1 MPSERLVIRAS
12 GFGLFIMFLLA
23 LLGALIA
30 SFAIK
35 NIIALGFQF
44 TAFLA
49 LLLGIWL
56 AGYAIL
62 LANGNR
68 IEVTD
73 SELNSSSTATGS
85 SLPPRFN
92 RGTVKLGD
100 IESVVLG
107 TMGYFDKK
115 ANEFNDAKLR
125 EIIEFWHGIFVM
137 KASPLPMPL
146 PIWLAAQK
154 TPLLLI
160 RTKTKTDSLVI
171 STKLFSKL
179 AFRQLVERL
188 RAKSVTIHVE
198 ENLL

>member
-1 MPSERLVIRAS
+1 MTSERLVIRAS
-12 GFGLFIMFLLA
+12 GFGLFIIFLLA
-23 LLGALIA
+23 LLGVVIA
-30 SFAIK
+30 SLAVK
-35 NIIALGFQF
+35 NIAALGFQF

-49 LLLGIWL
+49 LLLGIWW

-62 LANGNR
+62 LVNGNK

-73 SELNSSSTATGS
+73 SEITTSSTATGS
-85 SLPPRFN
+85 SLLPRFN
-92 RGTVKLGD
+92 KGTARLGD

-125 EIIEFWHGIFVM
+125 EIIEFWHGVFVM
-137 KASPLPMPL
+137 KTSPVPMPL

-160 RTKTKTDSLVI
+160 RTKTKTGSLVI
-171 STKLFSKL
+171 STKLFSKQ
-179 AFRQLVERL
+179 AFRQLIETL
-188 RAKSVTIHVE
+188 RARGVAVHVE
-198 ENLL
+198 ENLI